1 MVRLLISIVI
11 GYCIAVLPIAIV
23 IAGAFLWPEAQRL
36 GEEPDLSILEVAQST
51 MTFAVFAYLVG
62 FLSSL
67 PVFLLSR
74 LFAGLMNWVT
84 YFAAGLAG
92 GVTAA
97 CALAEDLYTENFSL
111 IDVPLAGGVVSIY
124 AQFVAVG
131 IFSGVLYLF
140 VERSLSG
147 GGRHIPAGEA
157 IL

>member
-1 MVRLLISIVI
+1 MVRLLISIVV
-11 GYCIAVLPIAIV
+11 GYCVAVLPIAIV
-23 IAGAFLWPEAQRL
+23 IAGAFLWPEVQSVR
-36 GEEPDLSILEVAQST
+36 EESGLSMLEEAEVT
-51 MTFAVFAYLVG
+51 MTFALIAYLAA
-62 FLSSL
+62 FPSSL

-84 YFAAGLAG
+84 YLAAGLAG
-92 GVTAA
+92 GLTAA

-111 IDVPLAGGVVSIY
+111 GDVPLAGGVIAIY

-131 IFSGVLYLF
+131 IFSGLLYLF

-147 GGRHIPAGEA
+147 GKRHIPAGEA